1 MKKCNSRTIMF
12 HTISDQF
19 FNWNFL
25 YTSIPKGNW
34 AFIPPETIFYHF
46 KTAGESDFLK

>member
-1 MKKCNSRTIMF
+1 MKKYNSRTDML

-25 YTSIPKGNW
+25 YTTIPKGNY
-34 AFIPPETIFYHF
+34 AFYHF